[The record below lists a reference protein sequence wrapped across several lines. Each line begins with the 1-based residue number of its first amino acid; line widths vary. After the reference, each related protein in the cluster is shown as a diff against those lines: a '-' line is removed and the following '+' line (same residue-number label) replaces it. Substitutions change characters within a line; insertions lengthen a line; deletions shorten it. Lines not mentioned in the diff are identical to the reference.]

1 MPFWNKLT
9 ISEHFPN
16 NLNISNLQRTRNEAR
31 INYRNHPCNDNLEAL
46 KSVRSQL
53 KKSIKMT
60 KGTFL
65 KKLLASKNCA
75 ETWKVINKILHPNP
89 ATVKVNP
96 DEVNKYFN
104 ETATR
109 TTGKAA
115 ENISDE
121 FIQTLP
127 EQQHSFDLH
136 KVTYD
141 DVMKAIKNLRSDC
154 STGYD
159 NIPAKFIKPVAD
171 YLVSPLTNIIN
182 HCITTSTVPSE
193 WKISRICP
201 VPKVMNPQTLSEYR
215 PISILPILSKVFER
229 VILQQLTEIIEH
241 EMIYDQKQS
250 GFRKGHSTTTILLKL
265 KDDISNAMKKGEVTL
280 AILADFSKA
289 FDTVDYRT
297 LLRELHTIGFSERLL
312 YLFRDYLS
320 NRQQLVQIDDKI
332 SKKLQ
337 VNFGVP
343 QGSILGPVLFNLY
356 VRTISANGKSNYL
369 LYADDTTM
377 LRHSKVVNLPQTI
390 NEMQHEMNKVNTW
403 SEEKYLCL
411 NSKKTKAILFSTPHM
426 SKRHNLESTVVEIR
440 NNGEPIERIADMK
453 VLGVRFNQHLTWRN
467 HINATTQSC
476 YLTLKS
482 LRRFRRSADFKLR
495 RSLAQSLIISR
506 INYCNVLFS
515 DAPQYL
521 LKKLQK
527 LQNAAARFVYGRHTN
542 ECDIIDLKWLPVRER
557 ISLSLVKLAHK
568 ALHDETWPKYLK
580 VNKMNP
586 RGRNLRSENE
596 NESNIDTTGCFEG
609 SFAHQAG
616 KTYNELPVNIKN
628 IKEYNKFSTKCSAY
642 YFDKAIARVLS
653 EHF

>member
-1 MPFWNKLT
+1 MTLLHKGPVIITGDFNIDLAGDSIEAERYKDILDSFSLTQHGTHLTRKPKSLIDHIISSHDLKLLDHDLVYCDEISDHDAPFCIFKASKMRYEPRYKFVRDERRLDMESYISDFQSLPLSIVYAFDTTAEKISVLNTMITDCIQNHAPIRKVKLT
-9 ISEHFPN
+9 RPPSPWMKD
-16 NLNISNLQRTRNEAR
+16 LNISNLQRTRNEAR

-141 DVMKAIKNLRSDC
+141 DLMKAIKNLRSDC

-297 LLRELHTIGFSERLL
+297 LLRELHNWILREAT
-312 YLFRDYLS
+312 
-320 NRQQLVQIDDKI
+320 V
-332 SKKLQ
+332 
-337 VNFGVP
+337 
-343 QGSILGPVLFNLY
+343 SIQ
-356 VRTISANGKSNYL
+356 R
-369 LYADDTTM
+369 
-377 LRHSKVVNLPQTI
+377 
-390 NEMQHEMNKVNTW
+390 
-403 SEEKYLCL
+403 
-411 NSKKTKAILFSTPHM
+411 
-426 SKRHNLESTVVEIR
+426 
-440 NNGEPIERIADMK
+440 
-453 VLGVRFNQHLTWRN
+453 
-467 HINATTQSC
+467 
-476 YLTLKS
+476 
-482 LRRFRRSADFKLR
+482 
-495 RSLAQSLIISR
+495 
-506 INYCNVLFS
+506 
-515 DAPQYL
+515 
-521 LKKLQK
+521 
-527 LQNAAARFVYGRHTN
+527 
-542 ECDIIDLKWLPVRER
+542 LPV
-557 ISLSLVKLAHK
+557 K
-568 ALHDETWPKYLK
+568 P
-580 VNKMNP
+580 
-586 RGRNLRSENE
+586 
-596 NESNIDTTGCFEG
+596 
-609 SFAHQAG
+609 
-616 KTYNELPVNIKN
+616 
-628 IKEYNKFSTKCSAY
+628 SAT
-642 YFDKAIARVLS
+642 RPN
-653 EHF
+653 